1 MQKVHFEHPL
11 CVLQMGL
18 LSKDVRDTTLLET
31 LPFLRTFSDGRKSRI
46 KTCENAIC
54 RRFFYEIVMFSIQV
68 LHSLTFGLQN
78 QSGNEIEIVCAHHA
92 A

>member
-1 MQKVHFEHPL
+1 MHFKHPL

-18 LSKDVRDTTLLET
+18 LCKDVRDTTLLGK
-31 LPFLRTFSDGRKSRI
+31 LLFLRTFSDGRKCRI

-54 RRFFYEIVMFSIQV
+54 RRYFYEISVLSIQV
-68 LHSLTFGLQN
+68 LHSLTFGLQYLG
-78 QSGNEIEIVCAHHA
+78 GNEIAIVGAQQA